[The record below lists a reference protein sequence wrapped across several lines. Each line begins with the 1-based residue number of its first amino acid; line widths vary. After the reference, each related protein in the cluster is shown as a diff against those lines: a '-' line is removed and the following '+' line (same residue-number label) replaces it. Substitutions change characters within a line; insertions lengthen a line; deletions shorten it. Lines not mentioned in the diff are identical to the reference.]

1 MMNDDADI
9 TIEADGREEAG
20 MSEEDLEVTEGRADA
35 KLTKLKEELATAKKE
50 RQEYMDGWQ
59 RAKADYVNVLRRLEE
74 ETTAA
79 RTKGMVKAAQAF
91 ITVLDSLNRAEAT
104 GEVPDTF
111 KGITKQL
118 HDAANSL
125 GLTPFGEVGEAFDP
139 NLHEAL
145 GQDPVE
151 DAQLDDTVTAVLEQG
166 WKTGDTVIRAAKVR
180 VGTTG

>member
-9 TIEADGREEAG
+9 TIETDGREEAG
-20 MSEEDLEVTEGRADA
+20 MSEEQLEATESSAA
-35 KLTKLKEELATAKKE
+35 SKVKKLKEELEQCRKE

-59 RAKADYVNVLRRLEE
+59 RSKADYVNVLRRLEE

-111 KGITKQL
+111 KGIAKQL

-125 GLTPFGEVGEAFDP
+125 GLTPFGETGEAFDP

-145 GQDPVE
+145 GQEPVT
-151 DAQLDDTVTAVLEQG
+151 DAALDDTVTTVLEQG

-180 VGTTG
+180 VGTTD

>member
-9 TIEADGREEAG
+9 TIETDGTEESG
-20 MSEEDLEVTEGRADA
+20 MSEEELEATEGRADTKVA
-35 KLTKLKEELATAKKE
+35 KLKAELETVKKE
-50 RQEYMDGWQ
+50 RQEFMDGWQ
-59 RAKADYVNVLRRLEE
+59 RAKADYVSVLRRLEE

-91 ITVLDSLNRAEAT
+91 ITVLDTLNRAEAA
-104 GEVPDTF
+104 GEVPETF
-111 KGITKQL
+111 KGVAKQL

-125 GLTPFGEVGEAFDP
+125 GMTPFGTVGETFDP
-139 NLHEAL
+139 TLHEAL

-151 DAQLDDTVTAVLEQG
+151 DAALDDTVTAVLEPG
-166 WKTGDTVIRAAKVR
+166 WKAGEAVIRPAKVR